1 MLMGYQVK
9 QHIEQNYPELIDKI
23 YPGFTTE
30 IDDIS
35 IVYNIT
41 NSAGGLV
48 GQDRLEIRIIDADY
62 DVAEEY
68 KQKIINLF
76 STEKKN
82 QAIVLSTISFTGSLA
97 GGGFLFRDDLQM
109 WELTAIFILNTKER
123 N

>member
-1 MLMGYQVK
+1 MIKGYQVK
-9 QHIEQNYPELIDKI
+9 QRIEQQHPELSNAV
-23 YPGFTTE
+23 YPGFTTK
-30 IDDIS
+30 IDSIS
-35 IVYNIT
+35 IIYNIT
-41 NSAGGLV
+41 NSTGGVV

-62 DVAEEY
+62 DTAEEY

-82 QAIVLSTISFTGSLA
+82 TAVVLPTISFTGSLA

-123 N
+123 D